1 MRLASTSLASIDI
14 FNPVYGAQPGPFG
27 ALAPLNDQ
35 ELKYSA
41 LYLQDQIWLGERWK
55 LLLGLR
61 YDDTRQTT
69 VSSSGTTVN
78 DDASIPRVR
87 ESCTTW
93 RHGHRSMRATR
104 APSCLPSE
112 RVSTGHRSSRRRET
126 G

>member
-1 MRLASTSLASIDI
+1 M
-14 FNPVYGAQPGPFG
+14 G

-78 DDASIPRVR
+78 DDGKYSPRAGIMYDVAPWASLYA
-87 ESCTTW
+87 SYS
-93 RHGHRSMRATR
+93 RSFVPTVGTSFDGT
-104 APSCLPSE
+104 PFEP
-112 RVSTGHRSSRRRET
+112 ET
-126 G
+126 GDRLRRGSRLTY